1 METWGVIGFFILL
14 VAPII
19 GRLHWIIGTIT
30 IAVGILVM
38 LLAGADGA
46 GALCISGLV
55 CIASSFV
62 TNKLTGE
69 IEITDIIS
77 YITGFVLIILS
88 FVVA

>member
-1 METWGVIGFFILL
+1 
-14 VAPII
+14 
-19 GRLHWIIGTIT
+19 
-30 IAVGILVM
+30 M